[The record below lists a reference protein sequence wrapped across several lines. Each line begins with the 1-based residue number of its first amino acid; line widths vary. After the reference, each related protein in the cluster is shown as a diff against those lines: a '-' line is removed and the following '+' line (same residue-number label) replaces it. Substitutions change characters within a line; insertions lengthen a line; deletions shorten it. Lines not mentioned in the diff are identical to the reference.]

1 MESGRIDL
9 ISAIVPTLVLAL
21 LAIGAVSVWVGTHF
35 LARRVKGAWQVRTF
49 FLVRAVAGTVAA
61 WLCIQTAGRFLAF
74 GTSWSLWF
82 SAFVSAVSVELIVWL
97 YALERRTVPKRT
109 GTALLALRLIALIT
123 VLFMLLQPV
132 YSKETDKTVER
143 IVAVMV
149 DDSLSMRFVDTQ
161 LKVSQWCDLA
171 ELYGLEEMKGRP
183 RLGNVLRELQP
194 VVAKINREI
203 TLLGL
208 SSASD
213 DASTA
218 QAIEQRRKVLIE
230 TLKESGKVIRSQMK
244 IIEGTLGREELLGGS
259 KNAIDEI
266 RRSLGET
273 TSTAIE
279 DVLKALATR
288 KSQVLLENVGLIRE
302 QLDLIGK
309 ELKVVVSKLPGAID
323 DVDRAFSE
331 TLSEA
336 SRGKVDRIVKRT
348 RVAIAREVLTG
359 ERKGDGLAKAIS
371 DKYTLKVFYFA
382 ATPAE
387 LDTAKL
393 LENQPVTDRAGI
405 TDGEDDGLS
414 RNVTDITAA
423 IDRVLKDISGENLAG
438 ILLLTDGRHNG
449 AVGVDE
455 IARRAGVQGIP
466 ICTMLM
472 GSRLSPPDAAVLAV
486 RAPESVYTD
495 DKVIIKAD
503 IGMEQ
508 LMGKTLKAV
517 LVHDGETVDEKEVR
531 AGPEHYRT
539 TVTFEHTPKEEGG
552 ILQYSIELQVEGD
565 SVGRNN
571 RWEGCVAITEDRTN
585 VLLVEGRPRWEFRY
599 LRNLFYGRDKSVHL
613 QYVLLNPDRIGGQD
627 QEQNRPVIHASVSRK
642 FGEAEATA
650 LPKSREEWMKFNVIV
665 LGDIPPSALDEETL
679 ATIDE
684 CVSKRG
690 AMLTVIA
697 GPRYMPHAYDSQRL
711 KDMLPVRYTVDPN
724 PQFAGIE
731 PAFRLSLT
739 PDGRTHPVMQMSAD
753 PSETDEVWT
762 SLMPIMHWRHA
773 VVGVKEGATVLAYAM
788 PKEMGTDEAEDTEAE
803 EKDVTPSAADL
814 EKARKLQSQNALISL
829 QKYGLGRVVMLG
841 FDQIWRLRYM
851 TGDKYHH
858 GFWGQAIR
866 WGIGERMRAGTDL
879 IRLGTDKLKYTT
891 SEPVGVIA
899 RVLTAEYEPVKSS
912 DIYINLYLGER
923 RIARKAMTVREEAG
937 GMYDAQLGPL
947 PEQGKYRIEL
957 EGNEIAKILSGGDV
971 NKIETE
977 FAVGSE
983 ESMIEMAELSA
994 SPDIPEKMA
1003 DLSGGTVTDVLG
1015 ARQALAALG
1024 PGTETLKVRHDLNL
1038 WDSWLLLLLLISSL
1052 TAEWILRKRGGL
1064 T

>member
-21 LAIGAVSVWVGTHF
+21 LAIGAVSVWVGAHF

-49 FLVRAVAGTVAA
+49 FLLRAAAGTVAA

-97 YALERRTVPKRT
+97 YALERRTAPKRT

-183 RLGNVLRELQP
+183 RLGEVLRELQP
-194 VVAKINREI
+194 VAAKISREI
-203 TLLGL
+203 ALLGIPEG
-208 SSASD
+208 SD
-213 DASTA
+213 AASTA

-230 TLKESGKVIRSQMK
+230 TFKESERAIRGQLK
-244 IIEGTLGREELLGGS
+244 IIESTLAGGESLESSAKNAIEEIRKRLDETAITAIEELL
-259 KNAIDEI
+259 
-266 RRSLGET
+266 
-273 TSTAIE
+273 
-279 DVLKALATR
+279 KALETR
-288 KSQVLLENVGLIRE
+288 KKEKLQEDAGLIRE
-302 QLDLIGK
+302 RLDVVGK
-309 ELKVVVSKLPGAID
+309 ELKIVLSRLPSAIG
-323 DVDRAFSE
+323 DVDGAFHK

-336 SRGKVDRIVKRT
+336 EVKNVNRIVKRT

-359 ERKGDGLAKAIS
+359 ERKGYGVAKAIS

-393 LENQPVTDRAGI
+393 LGDQPVTDRAGI
-405 TDGEDDGLS
+405 TDGESDGMS

-423 IDRVLKDISGENLAG
+423 IDRALKDIPGDNLAG

-449 AVGVDE
+449 AVGIEE

-472 GSRLSPPDAAVLAV
+472 GSALSPPDAAVLAV
-486 RAPESVYTD
+486 RAPESVYTG
-495 DKVIIKAD
+495 DKVVIKAD

-517 LVHDGETVDEKEVR
+517 LVHEGATVDEKEVR

-565 SVGRNN
+565 SVGGNN

-585 VLLVEGRPRWEFRY
+585 VLLIDDRPRWEFRY

-613 QYVLLNPDRIGGQD
+613 QYVLLTPDRIGKEDD
-627 QEQNRPVIHASVSRK
+627 QPRPVIHASVSRK

-650 LPKSREEWMKFNVIV
+650 LPKNRDEWLKFNVIV
-665 LGDIPPSALDEETL
+665 LGDIPPSALNEETL

-697 GPRYMPHAYDSQRL
+697 GPRYMPHAHDSKSL

-724 PQFAGIE
+724 PQFAGVE
-731 PAFRLSLT
+731 PAYRLELT
-739 PDGRTHPVMQMSAD
+739 ADGRTHPIMQMSAD

-891 SEPVGVIA
+891 TEPVGVIA

-912 DIYINLYLGER
+912 DIYINLYLAER

-947 PEQGKYRIEL
+947 PEEGRYRIEL
-957 EGNEIAKILSGGDV
+957 EGNEITKILSRGDV

-994 SPDIPEKMA
+994 TPDIPEKIA
-1003 DLSGGTVTDVLG
+1003 DLSGGTVTDALG

-1024 PGTETLKVRHDLNL
+1024 PGTETVKVRNDLNL
-1038 WDSWLLLLLLISSL
+1038 WDSWFLLLMLVSAVS
-1052 TAEWILRKRGGL
+1052 AEWILRKRGGL